1 MSTEDKV
8 TITSENDAVLLESR
22 STQLQDILKEKLE
35 KAYHKQ
41 TSNVSLYD
49 IAKIASEYSP
59 IDLAYA
65 VVHLPPNARP
75 VLFDNLPVLEA
86 KVEFVINTDSET
98 RVKIFRYMKDKDL
111 KQLFDKVP
119 TDEAVWLSED
129 MSERRFRRMMELI
142 DFKKAMKIR
151 EQRTHPRN
159 SAGRLM
165 SNEFFAFPMDMT
177 IKQASA
183 HIRDNPAIDLSKGIF
198 VLDGEGEMQGYVQG
212 RNLLINSPSVSLK
225 QIMRPVHYTVKPSA
239 TREEVV
245 DIVERYKV
253 ASLPVVDD
261 KNRLVGI
268 IANEDVVEVM
278 EDLADERIAKI
289 TGTAEKVSTSDPLF
303 KRFLA
308 RSPWLVVTLLAGLL
322 NVTVISSFH
331 KLEGGVLNFVIFFV
345 PLITG
350 MSGNIGIQCST
361 ILIRFM
367 AMGQLTSKT
376 KGDAMMK
383 ELLTGVFTGAVFGVS
398 CGIVV
403 YFIDII
409 FTGGAGHSA
418 LAIGVIVGIGLIGA
432 CCAGTLLGVFSPMFF
447 AGLGVDPAV
456 SSGPIVTAFNDVFSM
471 TIYFLI
477 AWGLGALFFS

>member
-1 MSTEDKV
+1 MSTKERIE
-8 TITSENDAVLLESR
+8 TTSANNVSVVDSR
-22 STQLQDILKEKLE
+22 TSQLQEILKEKLE

-49 IAKIASEYSP
+49 IAKIAAEYSP

-65 VVHLPPNARP
+65 VIHLPPNARP
-75 VLFDNLPVLEA
+75 VLFDNLPVMDA

-111 KQLFDKVP
+111 KLLFDKVP
-119 TDEAVWLSED
+119 TDEAVWISED
-129 MSERRFRRMMELI
+129 MSERRFKRMMELI
-142 DFKKAMKIR
+142 DLKKALKIR
-151 EQRTHPRN
+151 EQRKHPRN

-165 SNEFFAFPMDMT
+165 SNEFFAFPMNMT
-177 IKQASA
+177 IKQASS
-183 HIRDNPAIDLSKGIF
+183 HIRDNPAIDLAKGIF
-198 VLDGEGEMQGYVQG
+198 VLNDDNELQGYVQG
-212 RNLLINSPSVSLK
+212 RNLLINNASVSLK

-239 TREEVV
+239 TREEVI

-253 ASLPVVDD
+253 ASLPVVDE

-289 TGTAEKVSTSDPLF
+289 TGTAEKVSTSDPIV

-308 RSPWLVVTLLAGLL
+308 RYPWLLVTLLAGLI
-322 NVTVISSFH
+322 NVTVISSFQ
-331 KLEGGVLNFVIFFV
+331 KTEGNILTFVVFFV

-361 ILIRFM
+361 VLIRSM
-367 AMGQLTSKT
+367 AMGLVSNKT
-376 KGDAMMK
+376 KGEAMVK
-383 ELLTGVFTGAVFGVS
+383 EFLTGVYTGVFFGVT

-403 YFIDII
+403 YIIDMII
-409 FTGGAGHSA
+409 THGASQPA
-418 LAIGVIVGIGLIGA
+418 IAIGVIVGVGLIGA
-432 CCAGTLLGVFSPMFF
+432 CVAGTLLGVFSPVFF
-447 AGLGVDPAV
+447 LNLGVDPAV
-456 SSGPIVTAFNDVFSM
+456 ASGPIVTAFNDFFSM

-477 AWGLGALFFS
+477 AWGLGTLFFS